1 MGVTGISIPKN
12 LNVQPRYSK
21 FKVSSHTNLDNIYVK
36 IDINLIQLNSSVL
49 EITIGYYS
57 NTKLLSRQVNKLVSK
72 FSLNLELLGGLIKIS
87 NNSDR
92 NIVIEFE
99 YEIYGIFGCR
109 K

>member
-1 MGVTGISIPKN
+1 MTFKEYKFVNIQIMKASPGIH
-12 LNVQPRYSK
+12 Q
-21 FKVSSHTNLDNIYVK
+21 
-36 IDINLIQLNSSVL
+36 QL
-49 EITIGYYS
+49 EFCI
-57 NTKLLSRQVNKLVSK
+57 RQVNKLVSK